1 MGLAMTSVSLGIDL
15 SGTMREW
22 RKDGP
27 VVTCTE
33 NLGQGGC
40 AHSDGVATTI
50 HQLRTLVHL
59 FCTAQGQG
67 RISRS
72 L

>member
-1 MGLAMTSVSLGIDL
+1 MGLAMTSVALGIDL

-22 RKDGP
+22 RKDKR

-40 AHSDGVATTI
+40 AHSDGVAATV

-59 FCTAQGQG
+59 LCTAQGQG
-67 RISRS
+67 RIRRS

>member
-1 MGLAMTSVSLGIDL
+1 MGLAMTSVALGIDL

-22 RKDGP
+22 RKDRH

-40 AHSDGVATTI
+40 AHSDGVAATM
-50 HQLRTLVHL
+50 H
-59 FCTAQGQG
+59 
-67 RISRS
+67 
-72 L
+72 

>member
-1 MGLAMTSVSLGIDL
+1 MGLTMTSVALGIDL
-15 SGTMREW
+15 SGTTREW
-22 RKDGP
+22 RKDGH
-27 VVTCTE
+27 VVTCTG

-40 AHSDGVATTI
+40 AHSDGVAATM

-59 FCTAQGQG
+59 LCTAQGQG
-67 RISRS
+67 KISRS